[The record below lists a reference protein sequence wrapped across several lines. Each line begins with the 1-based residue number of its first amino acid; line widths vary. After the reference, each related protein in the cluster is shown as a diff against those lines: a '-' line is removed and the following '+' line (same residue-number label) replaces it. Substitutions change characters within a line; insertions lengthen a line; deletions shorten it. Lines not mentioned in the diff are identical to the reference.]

1 MTGFFLFC
9 SLWAVSVLSHAQTL
23 APQAQMAASSDSQ
36 RVADH
41 ATLSEAERQAHSQH
55 LAQRRQQLDDA
66 YKQDM
71 TACYQKFDVITCRNA
86 ARERRIQANAL
97 LRQEELKFNAA
108 ERQIKAA
115 EAQRRMAEKAADGQS
130 PDALAQRAGAVQQ
143 AQKRAQAHAQKQI
156 DHANQGGN
164 RDAYEA
170 KQREAAEHRA
180 NVEKKRRER
189 DKPPAAPLPV
199 PGAAK

>member
-1 MTGFFLFC
+1 
-9 SLWAVSVLSHAQTL
+9 
-23 APQAQMAASSDSQ
+23 MAA
-36 RVADH
+36 
-41 ATLSEAERQAHSQH
+41 ATQPATEPAPLSEAERQAQSAH
-55 LAQRRQQLDDA
+55 LAQRRQQLDEA

-71 TACYQKFDVITCRNA
+71 KICYQQFDVISCRNQ

-115 EAQRRMAEKAADGQS
+115 QAQQRIADKTADAQS
-130 PDALAQRAGAVQQ
+130 LDVQAQRAATVQQ
-143 AQKRAQAHAQKQI
+143 AQERAQANVQKNI

-164 RDAYEA
+164 REAYET

-189 DKPPAAPLPV
+189 DKPPAASLPV
-199 PGAAK
+199 PGASK

>member
-1 MTGFFLFC
+1 MTRLFLFC
-9 SLWAVSVLSHAQTL
+9 TVWAVSAFSHAQTT
-23 APQAQMAASSDSQ
+23 PPPAQMPASSASQ
-36 RVADH
+36 A
-41 ATLSEAERQAHSQH
+41 ATEQAPLSEAERQAQSAH

-71 TACYQKFDVITCRNA
+71 KICYQQFDVTSCRNQ

-115 EAQRRMAEKAADGQS
+115 QAQQRIADKTADAQS
-130 PDALAQRAGAVQQ
+130 PDAQAQRAATVQQ
-143 AQKRAQAHAQKQI
+143 AQERAQAHAQKQI

-164 RDAYEA
+164 REAYEA

-180 NVEKKRRER
+180 NVEKKQRER

-199 PGAAK
+199 PGASK